1 MTDRYEFSVS
11 ARELP
16 APFRDINVMSAGNGL
31 FLPMHSHTWYHINH
45 ICSGEVIVGFG
56 EEMHT
61 VTAGCTFVLPPY
73 QPHSIET
80 VNGYLQIGLNIAAG
94 EDPRGIAEELRI
106 RSGDTFAVVHHQ
118 AAVQPEEMRALLG
131 APTRR
136 NLLRAQ
142 NLAEGLLLDAM
153 DAMQAGESDAF
164 IRDFSRMLEQ
174 HAPWTLRLADMCRI
188 LCLSRTQLERLSARA
203 FGCGAAEY
211 CARLRYQRVCGLLRT
226 EMTLDAVAHE
236 TGFVDAAHLSRF
248 FSARAG
254 MPPGRFRSRGE

>member
-1 MTDRYEFSVS
+1 MFEKYEHVTVNTGLGAQFKDITVMIFGKGQ
-11 ARELP
+11 ALP
-16 APFRDINVMSAGNGL
+16 VHQHD
-31 FLPMHSHTWYHINH
+31 WYHINH
-45 ICSGEVIVGFG
+45 ICEGTVIVGFG
-56 EEMHT
+56 GEKHEI
-61 VTAGCTFVLPPY
+61 TAGCTFVLPPY

-118 AAVQPEEMRALLG
+118 TAVQPEEMRALLG

-153 DAMQAGESDAF
+153 DAMQTGESDAF

-188 LCLSRTQLERLSARA
+188 LCISRTQLERLSARA